1 MVQDDA
7 LEVEGA
13 RPELVEERS
22 DVIEE
27 APVPE
32 EGTSPKPHASSP
44 RLRNSGIC

>member
-44 RLRNSGIC
+44 RLKNSGIC